1 MSCRG
6 HVRECT
12 HGKINLPRPL
22 IARGGAKFFLGKKNS
37 KEQRPG
43 DKRLE
48 GISLGRGQGSGLG
61 VWRGKCVLVVR
72 DGDMDGRK
80 LVRDEFTDI
89 NGEAESRLKTH
100 PFIQQMCSK
109 HLLCAGCWKYN

>member
-1 MSCRG
+1 M
-6 HVRECT
+6 
-12 HGKINLPRPL
+12 LPRPL
-22 IARGGAKFFLGKKNS
+22 IARGGAKFFLGKGNS
-37 KEQRPG
+37 NQQRSG

-48 GISLGRGQGSGLG
+48 GISLGRGQKSGHG
-61 VWRGKCVLVVR
+61 VCRGKCVLVVR
-72 DGDMDGRK
+72 DGDMEDRK

-109 HLLCAGCWKYN
+109 HLLCAGCWKYNCE